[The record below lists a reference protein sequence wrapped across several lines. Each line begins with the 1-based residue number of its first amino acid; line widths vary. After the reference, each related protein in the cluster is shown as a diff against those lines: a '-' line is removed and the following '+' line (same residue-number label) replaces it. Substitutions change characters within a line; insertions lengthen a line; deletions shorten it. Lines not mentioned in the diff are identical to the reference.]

1 MSPSAVYSNLICSK
15 QVPRACYWG
24 YDVTN
29 VWLVSLGY
37 PLTPPWAPGLWVS
50 HRIIITP
57 RLLMPSTQFRLQ
69 LSIKPSLWKSSSKCW
84 TDQDS
89 DNQTQSVSHH
99 PASVAPRDGGGSWDH
114 GNVII
119 IVYKRPS
126 GLCDVTDRGQ
136 SHADNKHW
144 SRVTNPSWHLINYN

>member
-50 HRIIITP
+50 HHIIITP

-69 LSIKPSLWKSSSKCW
+69 LSIKPSLFGNLLLNVGQIK
-84 TDQDS
+84 TLTIRH
-89 DNQTQSVSHH
+89 NQCHIIQHQWPRVTGAGHGIMVMLLLLFIRG
-99 PASVAPRDGGGSWDH
+99 PAASVTWQTE
-114 GNVII
+114 V
-119 IVYKRPS
+119 
-126 GLCDVTDRGQ
+126 
-136 SHADNKHW
+136 
-144 SRVTNPSWHLINYN
+144 RVTPITNIGHVSRTHRDIS